1 MSEIVLLVRLEVVVM
16 RGYFGTA
23 VDCHWCVWE
32 EVVLVRERRDLVT
45 VFVKD

>member
-1 MSEIVLLVRLEVVVM
+1 MSEIVQVVRLEVVVL
-16 RGYFGTA
+16 RSYFGTLLY
-23 VDCHWCVWE
+23 CHWCVWE